1 MEKVLIHLETK
12 ILQLKLLKE
21 IFLLLMKENYLKI
34 KILK

>member
-1 MEKVLIHLETK
+1 MEKAIIHLEIK